1 MNRPYLFVLFVLLCV
16 KAAELRPVRIAVGVG
31 VAVGVV
37 VGVGVP
43 IRGYGVVVN
52 VLSLPYLVPAV
63 LVATIRKWYL
73 VLALQAADVSSHI
86 LVRVAGLGLIR
97 RGVPV
102 AGRCA
107 ILEMDSR
114 GQPMR
119 ID

>member
-52 VLSLPYLVPAV
+52 VLSLPYLVPA
-63 LVATIRKWYL
+63 LFVATIRKWYVVSAINPLMLSATFWYAFPLL
-73 VLALQAADVSSHI
+73 V
-86 LVRVAGLGLIR
+86 
-97 RGVPV
+97 
-102 AGRCA
+102 
-107 ILEMDSR
+107 
-114 GQPMR
+114 
-119 ID
+119 